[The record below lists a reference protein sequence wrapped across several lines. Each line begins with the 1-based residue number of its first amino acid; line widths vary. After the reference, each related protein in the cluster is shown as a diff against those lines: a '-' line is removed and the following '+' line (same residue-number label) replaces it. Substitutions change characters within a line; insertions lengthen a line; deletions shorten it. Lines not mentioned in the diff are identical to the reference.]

1 MIPQSHFMVVAPI
14 IDERAN
20 ELRTLLASMND
31 HPGMARRDNTT
42 VPFGEF
48 ENLHFARFVILDD
61 QTLGDFEE
69 YGAPIPDFSVL
80 LAFLGDC
87 DGPADDLLAD
97 MARRAAPG
105 LRQIFSC
112 CRGFTP
118 DSDLLAWM
126 QRHSQAPA
134 ANYVNWIGRTVTAD
148 PRGSRASRTAGPMRQ
163 RSPERV

>member
-1 MIPQSHFMVVAPI
+1 MTPQSHFMVVAPI
-14 IDERAN
+14 IEERMSG
-20 ELRTLLASMND
+20 LRALLSSMND
-31 HPGMARRDNTT
+31 RPGMARRDNST

-87 DGPADDLLAD
+87 DGPAEDLLAE
-97 MARRAAPG
+97 MARRATPG

-112 CRGFTP
+112 CR
-118 DSDLLAWM
+118 
-126 QRHSQAPA
+126 
-134 ANYVNWIGRTVTAD
+134 
-148 PRGSRASRTAGPMRQ
+148 
-163 RSPERV
+163 